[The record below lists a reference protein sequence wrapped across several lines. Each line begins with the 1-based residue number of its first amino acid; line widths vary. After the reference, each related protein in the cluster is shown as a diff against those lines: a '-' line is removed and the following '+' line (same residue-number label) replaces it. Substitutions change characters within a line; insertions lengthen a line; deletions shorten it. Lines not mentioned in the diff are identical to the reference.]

1 MLKQAKHLASFS
13 KWKSFLLI
21 SAFFAS
27 CNILGPDP
35 ETPKVIHP
43 LQVEA
48 GQNFTIE
55 ISNHKEFYFPYC
67 GGLIYSFEKQVNGDW
82 ILAGGST
89 GFCAGPTTIYKKT
102 SDSLKIETA
111 VEESGT
117 YRFQTAF
124 SYKENGKTKKLK
136 SGTFKVNEP

>member
-1 MLKQAKHLASFS
+1 MLKQANYLTGLS

-21 SAFFAS
+21 VAFFAS
-27 CNILGPDP
+27 CNILNPDP
-35 ETPKVIHP
+35 ETPDIIHP

-48 GQNFTIE
+48 DQNFTIE

-67 GGLIYSFEKQVNGDW
+67 GGLIYSFEKQVDGDW
-82 ILAGGST
+82 IFIEGQNGA
-89 GFCAGPTTIYKKT
+89 CAGPTTIYKKT

-111 VEESGT
+111 IEESGT

-124 SYKENGKTKKLK
+124 RYKENGKTRTLI
-136 SGTFKVNEP
+136 SGTFKVN